1 MRNLDFK
8 YAGAWNFLP
17 FGPEGI
23 EINFKDYGNIV
34 LVEGINKDSKIM
46 EPGEDEL
53 DMRSNSNGTGKSSVQ
68 EILVYAIYGK
78 TIKRPEKINIDDV
91 IHNKVGSDC
100 KCIVEFDKYRIVR
113 TRMENGKKNKN
124 NLRLWESEEKTWDDS
139 TEITLGSMSATQKKI
154 DEIVGLSYESFINIC
169 IFTDDQRSCFLECDK
184 NTKREIVENLLSLG
198 SYREWFESSKEA
210 KKEIKS
216 QIDSET
222 KEFSMLL
229 NNQED
234 SEKRL
239 RLTKSKEDQW
249 NKQKQQEIDELK
261 IKLKDKKEELKNK
274 SNVGE
279 ALSIY
284 QEAQENIQKINEE
297 IPKIGT
303 QKKELQDKIIL
314 VDQKETEQRE
324 YAQSFSEKFNDLS
337 REIKYKL
344 EEKKKLQKEIE
355 ELKKEE
361 PGKKCIKCK
370 GIVSVKNIDEYI
382 LELEKEISNIDLI
395 IKEEIPTLKV
405 MEEESKQLK
414 LKQNKLKE
422 MKSQIEEKI
431 IDLDSKSEKLRKSFL
446 EHSKVKEPRANDN
459 EIAIKQKIEE
469 IMEHIKKTESDKDS
483 PFKDILQNDEQELKK
498 IKNLVEEKKEKI
510 KSLEEKIPYYDY
522 WISGFGEQGIR
533 KWIIEG
539 IIPDLNKRINYW
551 LQFLIDNVI
560 TLNFDNELQEKIERN
575 PPDGDPYIYYAM
587 STGQRR
593 RLNLAVGHSFAYIT
607 ELSSDSVPSLIFL
620 DEVTTNVD
628 PSGVVGIYKM
638 IRELAESKQV
648 FVTTHDQD
656 LIKML
661 ETESKLKLV
670 HENGFTKKL

>member
-1 MRNLDFK
+1 MRNLSFK
-8 YAGAWNFLP
+8 YAAAWNFLP
-17 FGPEGI
+17 FGPEGV

-34 LVEGINKDSKIM
+34 LVEGINKDSKII
-46 EPGEDEL
+46 EQDSEL
-53 DMRSNSNGTGKSSVQ
+53 DMRSNSNGTGKSSIQ
-68 EILVYAIYGK
+68 EIIVYAIYGK
-78 TIKRPEKINIDDV
+78 TIKRPEKINVDDV
-91 IHNKVGSDC
+91 IHNKIGQDC
-100 KCIVEFDKYRIVR
+100 KCVVEFDKYRIVR
-113 TRMENGKKNKN
+113 TRSENGKKNKN
-124 NLRLWESEEKTWDDS
+124 SLRLWESEEGKWDES
-139 TEITLGSMSATQKKI
+139 TEITLGSMSSTQKKI

-216 QIDSET
+216 QIDSES
-222 KEFSMLL
+222 KEFSILL
-229 NNQED
+229 RNQED

-239 RLTKSKEDQW
+239 KLTTSKEEQW
-249 NKQKQQEIDELK
+249 NKQRLLEIEEFK
-261 IKLKDKKEELKNK
+261 NKLREKKEELKKK
-274 SNVGE
+274 SDIGA
-279 ALSIY
+279 ALALY
-284 QEAQENIQKINEE
+284 QEAQEKIQKVNEE

-303 QKKELQDKIIL
+303 QKKELQEKIVLIE
-314 VDQKETEQRE
+314 QKEKEQKE
-324 YAQSFSEKFNDLS
+324 YAQNFLEKFNDLS

-344 EEKKKLQKEIE
+344 EEKKKIQKEIDD
-355 ELKKEE
+355 LKKEE

-370 GIVSVKNIDEYI
+370 GIVSIKNIDEYI
-382 LELEKEISNIDLI
+382 LELDKEILQIEEVV
-395 IKEEIPTLKV
+395 KKEIPTLKS
-405 MEEESKQLK
+405 MEEETKQIKNKQEK
-414 LKQNKLKE
+414 LRT
-422 MKSQIEEKI
+422 MKSQVEEKI
-431 IDLDSKSEKLRKSFL
+431 GSLDYKSEGLRKEFL
-446 EHSKVKEPRANDN
+446 ELGKIKEPRANEN

-469 IMEHIKKTESDKDS
+469 LVQQIKKNEEEGES
-483 PFKDILQNDEQELKK
+483 PFKEILQNDKKELEK
-498 IKNLVEEKKEKI
+498 INELVEEKKKKI

-551 LQFLIDNVI
+551 LQFLIDNAI
-560 TLNFDNELQEKIERN
+560 TLNFDNELQERIERN

-661 ETESKLKLV
+661 ETESKLRLI

>member
-1 MRNLDFK
+1 MRNLSFK
-8 YAGAWNFLP
+8 YAAAWNFLP
-17 FGPEGI
+17 FGPDGV

-34 LVEGINKDSKIM
+34 LVEGINKDSKII
-46 EPGEDEL
+46 EQYSEL
-53 DMRSNSNGTGKSSVQ
+53 DMRSNSNGTGKSSIQ
-68 EILVYAIYGK
+68 EIIVYAIYGK

-91 IHNKVGSDC
+91 IHNKVGQDC
-100 KCIVEFDKYRIVR
+100 KCVVEFDKYRVVR
-113 TRMENGKKNKN
+113 TRAENGKKNKN
-124 NLRLWESEEKTWDDS
+124 SLRLWESEEGVWNDS
-139 TEITLGSMSATQKKI
+139 TEITLGSMSTTQKKI

-210 KKEIKS
+210 KKEIKG

-222 KEFSMLL
+222 KEFAMLL
-229 NNQED
+229 SNQED

-239 RLTKSKEDQW
+239 RLTTSKEDQW
-249 NKQKQQEIDELK
+249 NTQRLKEIEDLK
-261 IKLKDKKEELKNK
+261 NKLLEKKEELKKK
-274 SNVGE
+274 SDVGA
-279 ALSIY
+279 ALTLY
-284 QEAQENIQKINEE
+284 QEAQEKIQKVNEE
-297 IPKIGT
+297 IPKIGQ
-303 QKKELQDKIIL
+303 QKKELQEKISLIE
-314 VDQKETEQRE
+314 QKEKDQRE
-324 YAQSFSEKFNDLS
+324 YAQSFLEKFNDLS
-337 REIKYKL
+337 REIKYKM
-344 EEKKKLQKEIE
+344 EEKKKVQKEIDD
-355 ELKKEE
+355 LKKEE

-370 GIVSVKNIDEYI
+370 GTVDIKNIDEYI
-382 LELEKEISNIDLI
+382 LELDKEISRIDGV
-395 IKEEIPTLKV
+395 IKEEIPTLKG
-405 MEEESKQLK
+405 MEEETKQLK
-414 LKQNKLKE
+414 IKQEKLKT
-422 MKSQIEEKI
+422 MKAQVEEKI
-431 IDLDSKSEKLRKSFL
+431 ASLDSKSETLRREFL
-446 EHSKVKEPRANDN
+446 ELGKIKEPRANEN

-469 IMEHIKKTESDKDS
+469 LIEQIKKNEKEEDS
-483 PFKDILQNDEQELKK
+483 PFKEILLNDKQELDK
-498 IKNLVEEKKEKI
+498 IKNLVEEKKKKI

-628 PSGVVGIYKM
+628 PSGVIGIYKM
-638 IRELAESKQV
+638 IKELAESKQV

-661 ETESKLKLV
+661 ETESKLRLI
-670 HENGFTKKL
+670 HENGFTKKF

>member
-1 MRNLDFK
+1 MRNLSFK
-8 YAGAWNFLP
+8 YAAAWNFLP
-17 FGPEGI
+17 FGPEGV

-34 LVEGINKDSKIM
+34 LVEGINKDSKII
-46 EPGEDEL
+46 EQDSEL
-53 DMRSNSNGTGKSSVQ
+53 DMRSNSNGTGKSSIQ
-68 EILVYAIYGK
+68 EIIVYAIYGK
-78 TIKRPEKINIDDV
+78 TIKRPEKINVDDV
-91 IHNKVGSDC
+91 IHNKIGQDC
-100 KCIVEFDKYRIVR
+100 KCVVEFDKYRIVR
-113 TRMENGKKNKN
+113 TRSENGKKNKN
-124 NLRLWESEEKTWDDS
+124 SLRLWESEEGKWDES
-139 TEITLGSMSATQKKI
+139 TEITLGSMSSTQKKI

-216 QIDSET
+216 QIDSES
-222 KEFSMLL
+222 KEFSILL
-229 NNQED
+229 RNQED

-239 RLTKSKEDQW
+239 KLTTSKEEQW
-249 NKQKQQEIDELK
+249 NKQRLLEIEEFK
-261 IKLKDKKEELKNK
+261 NKLREKKEELKKK
-274 SNVGE
+274 SDIGA
-279 ALSIY
+279 ALALY
-284 QEAQENIQKINEE
+284 QEAQEKIQKVNEE

-303 QKKELQDKIIL
+303 QKKELQEKIVLIE
-314 VDQKETEQRE
+314 QKEKEQKE
-324 YAQSFSEKFNDLS
+324 YAQNFLEKFNDLS

-344 EEKKKLQKEIE
+344 EEKKKIQKEIDD
-355 ELKKEE
+355 LKKEE

-370 GIVSVKNIDEYI
+370 GIVSIKNIDEYI
-382 LELEKEISNIDLI
+382 LELDKEVLQIEEVV
-395 IKEEIPTLKV
+395 KKEIPTLKS
-405 MEEESKQLK
+405 MEEETKQIKNKQEK
-414 LKQNKLKE
+414 LRT
-422 MKSQIEEKI
+422 MKSQVEEKI
-431 IDLDSKSEKLRKSFL
+431 GSLDYKSEGLRKEFL
-446 EHSKVKEPRANDN
+446 ELGKIKEPRANEN

-469 IMEHIKKTESDKDS
+469 LVQQIKKNEEEGES
-483 PFKDILQNDEQELKK
+483 PFKEILQNDKQELEK
-498 IKNLVEEKKEKI
+498 INELVEEKKKKI

-551 LQFLIDNVI
+551 LQFLIDNAI
-560 TLNFDNELQEKIERN
+560 TLNFDNELQERIERN

-661 ETESKLKLV
+661 ETESKLRLI